1 MSLQTARY
9 ETLAKDAAIQPVA
22 MVTAM
27 AERDGSNE
35 GGLTLSREHIITINK
50 YANYVFGLPK
60 TRQTIEHWLG
70 YKVIDEPELAPSA
83 MFSLFNRLRNH
94 ANSWTTLSDRSKRLS
109 SELASTANLIDVV
122 GEEIVEECNRLR
134 FLSREMTWEQVALA
148 KPVKLGTED
157 QKVVKTLVE
166 YLKIIGD
173 DVRNYAER
181 VGGVKK
187 DSEVFR
193 DIVKKELLPAV
204 GNKDNA
210 LKRKEGD
217 GLVEQLRAEL
227 KALDTE
233 IDELKKEY
241 DKYLTNGLTSLAGNV
256 LSAIVAGTIYGVKAE
271 RVRKQRKSVERQR
284 REVAAKLK
292 ARVSLEGRLKEMTQ
306 FVDDLNVR
314 LSDVLTSASHLQ
326 TVWDHVDVYINKSV
340 EELGSITDGQRLA
353 IFLIYFKRFLK
364 QWKEIERTSLQLT
377 AVFDNAASAR

>member
-35 GGLTLSREHIITINK
+35 GGLTLSREQIITINK

>member
-1 MSLQTARY
+1 MSFQPASY

-27 AERDGSNE
+27 AERGGSNE

-60 TRQTIEHWLG
+60 TQQTIEHWLG

-83 MFSLFNRLRNH
+83 MFGLFNRLRNH
-94 ANSWTTLSDRSKRLS
+94 ANLWTTLSDRSKRLS

-134 FLSREMTWEQVALA
+134 FLSPEMTWEQVALA
-148 KPVKLGTED
+148 KPVKLGAED

-181 VGGVKK
+181 VGGVNK
-187 DSEVFR
+187 DSKVFR
-193 DIVKKELLPAV
+193 DIVKDELLPEV

-210 LKRKEGD
+210 LKRKKED
-217 GLVEQLRAEL
+217 GHVEQLRAEL
-227 KALDTE
+227 KALDAE
-233 IDELKKEY
+233 IAELKKEY

-256 LSAIVAGTIYGVKAE
+256 FSAIVAGTIYGVKAE
-271 RVRKQRKSVERQR
+271 QVRKERKSVERQR

-306 FVDDLNVR
+306 FVDDLDVR

-340 EELGSITDGQRLA
+340 EQLGNITDGQRLA